1 LNLMVIHSLK
11 DENYNPSK
19 KVPYLEYQF
28 RTSASGSGTP
38 PVANSAKIVKV
49 EVMVD
54 GGYTETI
61 EKTVGLPKP
70 VTGFVIQQ

>member
-1 LNLMVIHSLK
+1 LNLMVVHSLK
-11 DENYNPSK
+11 VVDTDPPQ

-28 RTSASGSGTP
+28 RTSASGTGTP
-38 PVANSAKIVKV
+38 PVSNSAKIVKV

-61 EKTVGLPKP
+61 EKTIGLQKP